1 MNKIII
7 IFVMMVSNSLA
18 QSLEDY
24 LKIAEENNP
33 GLRSSYATYEASL
46 EKIPQV
52 NSLEDPT
59 MSAGYF
65 VSPIESRLGPQNAK
79 LSVNQMFPWWGTLE
93 AKEEVAGSFAK
104 SKYQDYL
111 DKKNALFFEVKKA
124 YYPIFEIN
132 NQLMWQRELLE
143 ILKTYKVFA
152 TTKFS
157 NGTGTMVDVI
167 RVDII
172 IDDVEIDIELLNDE
186 LLPLEVTFNKLL
198 NRADNISV
206 VVENNIKIN
215 NVEEL
220 YRKDDLLVN
229 NPILRSIDFEFNA
242 AQAKEKVAQKI
253 GMPKIGLGIDYAFL
267 GQRTDADPAGN
278 GRDVVMPKL
287 TFTLP
292 IYRDRINA
300 SVKEAQLMQKSLDLR
315 KQDVENNLL
324 SSYQQSWFALVD
336 ARKKDL
342 LYDNQIIQTEQ
353 AIDLLYSAYSNS
365 GEEFDEVLR
374 TQLKLLKY
382 KISKATAIKKFY
394 IALAKLDYLT
404 AK

>member
-1 MNKIII
+1 MI
-7 IFVMMVSNSLA
+7 VSNSLA
-18 QSLEDY
+18 QSLDDY

-33 GLRSSYATYEASL
+33 GLGSSFARYEASL

-52 NSLEDPT
+52 NSLDDPT
-59 MSAGYF
+59 LSAGYF
-65 VSPIESRLGPQNAK
+65 ISPVESRLGPQNAK
-79 LSVNQMFPWWGTLE
+79 LSVNQMFPWWGTLDTR
-93 AKEEVAGSFAK
+93 EEVADRYSK

-111 DKKNALFFEVKKA
+111 DKKNKLFFEVKKA
-124 YYPIFEIN
+124 YYPIYEIN
-132 NQLMWQRELLE
+132 NQLLWQKELLE
-143 ILKTYKVFA
+143 ILRTYKVFA

-172 IDDVEIDIELLNDE
+172 IDDIEIDIELLNDE
-186 LLPLEVTFNKLL
+186 LLPFEVTFNKLL
-198 NRADNISV
+198 NRADNLPV
-206 VVENNIKIN
+206 VVDNNITISN
-215 NVEEL
+215 IETL
-220 YRKDDLLVN
+220 YRKDNLLVN

-242 AQAKEKVAQKI
+242 AQAKEKLAEKI

-267 GQRTDADPAGN
+267 GERTDANPTGN
-278 GRDVVMPKL
+278 GTDVIMPKL
-287 TFTLP
+287 TLSLP

-315 KQDVENNLL
+315 KQDVENALL
-324 SSYQQSWFALVD
+324 SSYEQSWFALLD
-336 ARKKDL
+336 ARKKDV